1 MIFSQRRKLL
11 KFAAIMPMATFLS
24 PVSALTRSGF
34 DELIQEIVQNEKLF
48 IQIGKDLQGSTLQ
61 KSPEYLRQQ
70 LISDTGCLTST
81 CKMDIQESILARIK
95 EDFKNDRVVNYQGW
109 ILSQTELNVCQL
121 AFIS

>member
-34 DELIQEIVQNEKLF
+34 DELIQEIVQNEQLF

-70 LISDTGCLTST
+70 LITDTGCLTST

-95 EDFKNDRVVNYQGW
+95 EDFKNDRV
-109 ILSQTELNVCQL
+109 
-121 AFIS
+121 